1 MPIAPNRIALP
12 NGTAVFEIAP
22 GGGLVE
28 FLSNGMQ
35 PIEDKAPACVAPLVG
50 ISLVCPSEEVA

>member
-12 NGTAVFEIAP
+12 KGAVFEIAP

-28 FLSNGMQ
+28 FLSNGMP
-35 PIEDKAPACVAPLVG
+35 PIEDKAPACAAPLVG
-50 ISLVCPSEEVA
+50 IPLVCPSEEIA

>member
-12 NGTAVFEIAP
+12 KGAVFEIAP

-35 PIEDKAPACVAPLVG
+35 PIEDKAPACGAPVIG

>member
-12 NGTAVFEIAP
+12 KGAVFDIAP
-22 GGGLVE
+22 GGLVE
-28 FLSNGMQ
+28 LLSNGMQ

>member
-12 NGTAVFEIAP
+12 KSAVYDIAP
-22 GGGLVE
+22 GGLVE
-28 FLSNGMQ
+28 LLSNGMQ
-35 PIEDKAPACVAPLVG
+35 PIEDKAPACAAPLVG